1 MSFSLGCKFKLLL
14 LIFLFLVNILKYDSF
29 LTIYI
34 FYHSVPFE
42 TLFYIILKCFP
53 SGQVVYF
60 ILMLLLFSLT
70 EMLGLLENEN
80 INFKS
85 SRGFLLVDAGTILE
99 C

>member
-1 MSFSLGCKFKLLL
+1 MAPSLGCKLKLPL
-14 LIFLFLVNILKYDSF
+14 LIFVFLVNILKYDSF
-29 LTIYI
+29 LTTYI

-60 ILMLLLFSLT
+60 VLMPLLFSPT

-80 INFKS
+80 INFRS
-85 SRGFLLVDAGTILE
+85 SRGFLLVDAGAMSE
-99 C
+99 Y

>member
-1 MSFSLGCKFKLLL
+1 MSFSLGCKLKLPL
-14 LIFLFLVNILKYDSF
+14 LIFLFLVNILKYNSF

-42 TLFYIILKCFP
+42 RLFYVILKYFP

-60 ILMLLLFSLT
+60 ILMPLLFSPT
-70 EMLGLLENEN
+70 EMLGMLENEN
-80 INFKS
+80 INSKS
-85 SRGFLLVDAGTILE
+85 SRGFLLIDSGTVLE